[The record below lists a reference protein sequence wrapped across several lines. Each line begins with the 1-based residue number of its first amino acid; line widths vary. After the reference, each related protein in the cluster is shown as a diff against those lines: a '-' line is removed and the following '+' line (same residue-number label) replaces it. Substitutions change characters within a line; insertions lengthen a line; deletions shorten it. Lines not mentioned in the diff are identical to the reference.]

1 MLFIRGLFIL
11 ALALVTL
18 EVLTGAT
25 RDPLPPVVRLE
36 ASPAA
41 SQTPLPSSTAS
52 PDASATPSV
61 PPIIPPSTRPSE
73 PPSSVAPAAN
83 CYALQPP
90 LLIGC
95 PGDRLSEAG
104 WMLTL
109 SDGWA
114 AISADPDFLPSLFG
128 AGSEAGPFLNELG
141 ARGSARGISAVIL
154 GRVPRSIEMLGL
166 GDQEATAR
174 LLAKRYPDRVVLISS
189 YSRLVSGRVL
199 IRGTL
204 TRAGLSSPFMLLAIP
219 DRSSLTRIALAWAPW
234 SSFDELYA
242 VIGDR

>member
-25 RDPLPPVVRLE
+25 RDPLPPVARPEV
-36 ASPAA
+36 SPAA
-41 SQTPLPSSTAS
+41 SEAPLPT
-52 PDASATPSV
+52 PVASATPTSTPPTEPVASV
-61 PPIIPPSTRPSE
+61 L
-73 PPSSVAPAAN
+73 PAAS
-83 CYALQPP
+83 CYELQPP
-90 LLIGC
+90 LLTGC
-95 PGDRLSEAG
+95 PGEQLSEAG
-104 WMLTL
+104 WAVTL

-154 GRVPRSIEMLGL
+154 GRVPRSIELLGL
-166 GDQEATAR
+166 GDQEAVAR
-174 LLAKRYPDRVVLISS
+174 LLAQRYPDRVVSISS
-189 YSRLVSGRVL
+189 YVRLASGRLL

-234 SSFDELYA
+234 SSFDDLYA

>member
-25 RDPLPPVVRLE
+25 RDPLPPVVRPE
-36 ASPAA
+36 VSPAA
-41 SQTPLPSSTAS
+41 SEAPLPT
-52 PDASATPSV
+52 PPASATPTSAPPTEPVASV
-61 PPIIPPSTRPSE
+61 L
-73 PPSSVAPAAN
+73 PAAS
-83 CYALQPP
+83 CYELQPP
-90 LLIGC
+90 LLVGC
-95 PGDRLSEAG
+95 PGEQLTEAG
-104 WMLTL
+104 WTLTL

-166 GDQEATAR
+166 GDQEAVAR
-174 LLAKRYPDRVVLISS
+174 LLAQRYPDRVVSISS

-219 DRSSLTRIALAWAPW
+219 DQSSLTRIALAWAPW
-234 SSFDELYA
+234 SSFDDLYA

>member
-25 RDPLPPVVRLE
+25 RDPLPPVVRPE
-36 ASPAA
+36 PSPVASAA
-41 SQTPLPSSTAS
+41 PLPIPTAS
-52 PDASATPSV
+52 PDASA
-61 PPIIPPSTRPSE
+61 PPSIAPSAL
-73 PPSSVAPAAN
+73 PSAPAASVAPAAS
-83 CYALQPP
+83 CYELQPP
-90 LLIGC
+90 LLVGC
-95 PGDRLSEAG
+95 PGEQLTEAG
-104 WMLTL
+104 WTLTL

-154 GRVPRSIEMLGL
+154 GRVPRSIELLGL
-166 GDQEATAR
+166 GDQEAATR
-174 LLAKRYPDRVVLISS
+174 LLAKRYPDRVVLINS
-189 YSRLVSGRVL
+189 YNRLVSGRVV

-204 TRAGLSSPFMLLAIP
+204 TRAGLASPFMLLAIP

-234 SSFDELYA
+234 NSFDDLYA